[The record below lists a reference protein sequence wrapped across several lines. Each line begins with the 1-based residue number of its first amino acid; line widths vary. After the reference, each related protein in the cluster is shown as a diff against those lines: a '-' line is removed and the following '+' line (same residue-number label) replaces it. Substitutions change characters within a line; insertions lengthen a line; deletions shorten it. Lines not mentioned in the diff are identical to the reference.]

1 VSGSECNM
9 ESDDTALILNFYR
22 GEGADHQGRTLSQ
35 IVQKSDRWL
44 EETHDYVQWLFPLY
58 VRSQFNPHAPL
69 LTDEVRSAF
78 TDPANPD
85 RAALQ
90 RNFGAAIYRM
100 LVFYGYSASPV
111 APDDVSPTG
120 EWRAKS
126 DNWLTSGNHNF
137 LRMTRMLRSMMLLG
151 REPLARSFHA
161 CLIAVARAHP
171 TVISQRTVA
180 FWDEAVETRE
190 PADDCAR

>member
-1 VSGSECNM
+1 M
-9 ESDDTALILNFYR
+9 QPDDTAAILSFYR
-22 GEGADHQGRTLSQ
+22 GHGTDHRSRALSQ
-35 IVQKSDRWL
+35 IVQISDRWL
-44 EETHDYVQWLFPLY
+44 EETHDYIQWLFPLY

-69 LTDEVRSAF
+69 LNDEVRSAF
-78 TDPANPD
+78 TDPASRD

-100 LVFYGYSASPV
+100 LVFYGYSVSPV

-120 EWRAKS
+120 EWRAKA
-126 DNWLTSGNHNF
+126 DNWLTGGNHNF
-137 LRMTRMLRSMMLLG
+137 LRITRMLRSMMLLG

-171 TVISQRTVA
+171 TIISQRTVG
-180 FWDEAVETRE
+180 FWNEAVESRE
-190 PADDCAR
+190 LAESRLR